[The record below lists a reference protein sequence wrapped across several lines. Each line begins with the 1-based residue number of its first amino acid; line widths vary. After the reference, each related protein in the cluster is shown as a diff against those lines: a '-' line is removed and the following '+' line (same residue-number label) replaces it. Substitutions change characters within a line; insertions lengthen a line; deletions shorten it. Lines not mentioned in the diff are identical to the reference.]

1 MKRLAIF
8 VEGQTEQ
15 LFVTRLLREIAGENR
30 IDIIQEKYISNYRG
44 RVVTAIDA
52 VSTIDEKKYYVIIRD
67 CGGDSFVKSDILDG
81 YEKLCKKGYGGIIGL
96 LDVYPKPR
104 AEIARYESG
113 LKFGVPTKYIPI
125 SIHLAVMEIE
135 AWFMGEAS
143 HFERIHPDLTR
154 ERIVSAFGFD
164 PFWENMENREHPAND
179 LNEIYKLVGFA
190 YNKKKKNVQRTVNS
204 IDCSKMYMD
213 GKTKMK
219 SLGNFIDEID
229 SFLD

>member
-81 YEKLCKKGYGGIIGL
+81 YEKLCKSLGSFVKI
-96 LDVYPKPR
+96 K
-104 AEIARYESG
+104 
-113 LKFGVPTKYIPI
+113 I
-125 SIHLAVMEIE
+125 SKMEIFVSD
-135 AWFMGEAS
+135 A
-143 HFERIHPDLTR
+143 TR
-154 ERIVSAFGFD
+154 T
-164 PFWENMENREHPAND
+164 M
-179 LNEIYKLVGFA
+179 
-190 YNKKKKNVQRTVNS
+190 
-204 IDCSKMYMD
+204 
-213 GKTKMK
+213 
-219 SLGNFIDEID
+219 
-229 SFLD
+229 